1 MTTVKQK
8 ERTLRE
14 LFIAE
19 LADAYDSEK
28 QLIKALPGMAAAAQD
43 AKLKAAF
50 TGHLAETKAQV
61 TLLEEVF
68 ALLELKPRG
77 KHCDGIEGIIEE
89 GKGVIEEITA
99 SSVRDTALAAGGRRA
114 EHYEIAAYTSLIA
127 MAEALGHADVSK
139 KLGKI
144 LAQEEAAE
152 KKLGELGSAALS
164 LAQEEMPVEA

>member
-1 MTTVKQK
+1 MTVKQK

-19 LADAYDSEK
+19 LADSYDGEK

-50 TGHLAETKAQV
+50 TSHLAETKGQV

-68 ALLELKPRG
+68 TLLDLKPRG
-77 KHCDGIEGIIEE
+77 KHCAGIEGIIEE
-89 GKGVIEEITA
+89 GKGAIEEITE

-127 MAEALGHADVSK
+127 MAEALGHRDISR

-152 KKLGELGSAALS
+152 KKLTELGQAALV
-164 LAQEEMPVEA
+164 LAQAELPVEA